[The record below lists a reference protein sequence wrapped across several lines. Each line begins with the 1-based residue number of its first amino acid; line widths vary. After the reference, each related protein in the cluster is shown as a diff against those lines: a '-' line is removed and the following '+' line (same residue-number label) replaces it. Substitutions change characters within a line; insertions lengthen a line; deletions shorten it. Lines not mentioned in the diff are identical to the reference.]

1 MPAAM
6 LFLASSTLG
15 ALSTAKKPGSS
26 PTLYKT
32 WVSTPSRIRF
42 QVAGSS
48 RHPRCSYHEKHAHLL
63 QAAFLNLS

>member
-32 WVSTPSRIRF
+32 WVSTPS
-42 QVAGSS
+42 AGQIS
-48 RHPRCSYHEKHAHLL
+48 RWRDLVSASVLL
-63 QAAFLNLS
+63 LP